1 MPRQRKLT
9 KTEQKF
15 LDIRKQARDMG
26 YGGNTDKIKVLREW
40 ISGTNKIYEGAQ
52 SLGYTGPKFYT
63 EITDFLRNEEKTQ
76 KKSVTEV
83 KEKRT
88 YNYKKKIPEIAEKK
102 RRSRNH
108 WEISFTRNDRF
119 ELYTMSMIY
128 IDIDGNII
136 HCEDRPSNVILT
148 HKAMAFKSLRSWI
161 IKNDDILRRWHV
173 RLEADF
179 VYENTQKEEEVT
191 GGFNQSGENMLLE
204 SNLEFNEFIE
214 KIAEKWREI
223 ENNFL
228 RDGYEMSF
236 KYTREILI
244 LPSHQ

>member
-1 MPRQRKLT
+1 MKRKL
-9 KTEQKF
+9 K
-15 LDIRKQARDMG
+15 
-26 YGGNTDKIKVLREW
+26 
-40 ISGTNKIYEGAQ
+40 
-52 SLGYTGPKFYT
+52 
-63 EITDFLRNEEKTQ
+63 RN
-76 KKSVTEV
+76 SNRSV

-102 RRSRNH
+102 RRSRKY

-148 HKAMAFKSLRSWI
+148 HKAMTFKSLRSWI

-179 VYENTQKEEEVT
+179 VYENTQKEE
-191 GGFNQSGENMLLE
+191 
-204 SNLEFNEFIE
+204 
-214 KIAEKWREI
+214 K
-223 ENNFL
+223 
-228 RDGYEMSF
+228 
-236 KYTREILI
+236 
-244 LPSHQ
+244 